1 MDNHYK
7 MFSCPPS
14 LTRRKR
20 PYGHVYSRM
29 LWNATRNPVLALF
42 VPNIIYPQ
50 TWDSSTMFT
59 NHFAEEMKYKKNK
72 IIIISIWGLCVDL
85 ERGVS
90 GGGGGSEPPWEKL
103 ELVKTK
109 IEPPTNKH
117 NNYHPLDIP
126 SLLKFFFWIRT
137 WVYSCKCWR

>member
-90 GGGGGSEPPWEKL
+90 GGGGVRTPPGK
-103 ELVKTK
+103 
-109 IEPPTNKH
+109 NS
-117 NNYHPLDIP
+117 N
-126 SLLKFFFWIRT
+126 LLKRKLNPLLTNTIIIIPWTSLPFLNFFFWIRT